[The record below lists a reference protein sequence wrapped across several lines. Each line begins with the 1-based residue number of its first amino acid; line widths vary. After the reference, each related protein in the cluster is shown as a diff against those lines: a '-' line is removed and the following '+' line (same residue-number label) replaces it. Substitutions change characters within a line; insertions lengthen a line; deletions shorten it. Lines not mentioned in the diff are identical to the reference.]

1 MSSMQREFFA
11 RSRFWV
17 STIAILNSTSLEF
30 FEHENIVKLIDI
42 QKPIDQTEYKDV
54 YIVTE
59 KMEADLGR
67 LIHSKQPLSDKH
79 YSYFMY

>member
-1 MSSMQREFFA
+1 MAGIYE
-11 RSRFWV
+11 
-17 STIAILNSTSLEF
+17 LLEF
-30 FEHENIVKLIDI
+30 FEHENIVKLVDI
-42 QKPIDQTEYKDV
+42 QKPSHETEYQDV

>member
-1 MSSMQREFFA
+1 MSSMQRESFG

-17 STIAILNSTSLEF
+17 RAIEFINLPSLEF

-42 QKPIDQTEYKDV
+42 QKPIDETEYKDV

>member
-1 MSSMQREFFA
+1 MQREFFA

>member
-1 MSSMQREFFA
+1 MSSMQRESFG

-17 STIAILNSTSLEF
+17 SALEFINVPSLEF

-42 QKPIDQTEYKDV
+42 QKPIDETEYKDV

-67 LIHSKQPLSDKH
+67 LIHSK
-79 YSYFMY
+79 